1 MDATLQVGTAEDD
14 ESCSGFTDKGFVER
28 NE

>member
-14 ESCSGFTDKGFVER
+14 ERGSGFTDKGFVER

>member
-1 MDATLQVGTAEDD
+1 MDATLQVGTAE
-14 ESCSGFTDKGFVER
+14 EYQSFSGFTDKGFVER